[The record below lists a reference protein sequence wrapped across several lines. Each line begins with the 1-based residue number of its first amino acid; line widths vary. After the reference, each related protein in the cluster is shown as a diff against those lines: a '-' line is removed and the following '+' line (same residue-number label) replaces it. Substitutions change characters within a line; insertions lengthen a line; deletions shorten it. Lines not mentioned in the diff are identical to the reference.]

1 MRASSYDQSKPT
13 MVLNFSSETLPERF
27 IKHVIAHEFGHA
39 LGLGHEHQS
48 SDFWNVVKR
57 FMDTEK
63 MKSDLGLSG
72 RYCFFSIYFPFFAQ
86 QFHPLCFSAY
96 PFCSLHLLCSY
107 SVKIACGQT
116 FYSSSAG
123 SEAASL
129 AESALSRV
137 PGLIGSLSFLTLL
150 FSSMY
155 TYRPISDSHD
165 RRCFRK

>member
-1 MRASSYDQSKPT
+1 M
-13 MVLNFSSETLPERF
+13 
-27 IKHVIAHEFGHA
+27 HVIAHEFGHA

-72 RYCFFSIYFPFFAQ
+72 RYCSFLSISLFFAQ
-86 QFHPLCFSAY
+86 QFHPFCFSAY

-107 SVKIACGQT
+107 SVKIACGQK
-116 FYSSSAG
+116 FYSSSSG
-123 SEAASL
+123 SEAASS

-137 PGLIGSLSFLTLL
+137 LGLVGSLSFLTLL
-150 FSSMY
+150 VSSKY
-155 TYRPISDSHD
+155 TWPISAIHMTGGVSGSE
-165 RRCFRK
+165 